1 MNNISLVADFD
12 LFALGWTSPYV
23 PETLFINVA
32 WKTLKWDKIKDK
44 LLFIVAMINFE
55 SVQNTLRRIDL
66 KEYCFKLDNLI
77 EKKPE
82 LLSWLDFME
91 I

>member
-1 MNNISLVADFD
+1 MNNISLVVDFD
-12 LFALGWTSPYV
+12 LLALGWTSPYV
-23 PETLFINVA
+23 PETLFINIA
-32 WKTLKWDKIKDK
+32 WKTWKWDKIKDE

-66 KEYCFKLDNLI
+66 NACCFKLDDLI

-91 I
+91 S